1 MSKKTPRVSL
11 RVHRQKMADL
21 YKVDG
26 HNRRTHEV
34 EHRDPDGY
42 FARIHGDPNKS
53 LQELVEER
61 LSALQIKPR
70 KDAVVA
76 MEFMVSAS
84 PEYFRP
90 DDPGAWGKYDQE
102 RTDKWMEA
110 TLAWLQK
117 KYGDNLIAV
126 DFHCDEGTPHCHA
139 TILPAE
145 KSLKKKRRTK
155 EQIANNEPSETYES
169 WSLNAKKLFGKKTMY
184 ELQDESAA
192 AVKHLGIERG
202 LKGSKAKHKTLK
214 RYYSDTEVVKTKNPA
229 VELPDVPLPPFLASK
244 EKRQGWA
251 QQVKKMLTGEVFKQV
266 ENLVDLVARLQR
278 FSLKYMNLYNAER
291 ERSEGFWRDFGSPE
305 KLSEHL
311 EENKIEKF
319 KLKKEYE
326 DKLNKVEKKVESYKL
341 ENKSLKSENSELTE
355 KLDQAAKSHEIAFE
369 KLKESHA
376 SEVQGVRE
384 QLWYVKQ
391 REQKLQEQLER
402 R

>member
-1 MSKKTPRVSL
+1 MNKKTPRVSL
-11 RVHRQKMADL
+11 RVHRQKMSDL
-21 YKVDG
+21 YKMDG

-102 RTDKWMEA
+102 RTDKWIEA
-110 TLAWLQK
+110 TLGWLKK

-126 DFHCDEGTPHCHA
+126 DFHCDEATPHCHV
-139 TILPAE
+139 TVLPAE

-169 WSLNAKKLFGKKTMY
+169 WSLNAKKLFGKKAMY
-184 ELQDESAA
+184 ELQDEAAA

-202 LKGSKAKHKTLK
+202 LKGSKTQHKTLK
-214 RYYSDTEVVKTKNPA
+214 RYYSEAEMTKPKTPEIDPLEVP
-229 VELPDVPLPPFLASK
+229 EPPFMWKPEARKNWAKKVEKILHAAAYKTLDSVLQQLSK
-244 EKRQGWA
+244 YQRIALHYKRRYDA
-251 QQVKKMLTGEVFKQV
+251 LVQQTQ
-266 ENLVDLVARLQR
+266 
-278 FSLKYMNLYNAER
+278 
-291 ERSEGFWRDFGSPE
+291 GFWQDFGSPE
-305 KLSEHL
+305 KLAEHL
-311 EENKIEKF
+311 EQNKIENN

-326 DKLNKVEKKVESYKL
+326 NKLKKVENKIEEKEL
-341 ENKSLKSENSELTE
+341 ENLSLKTANSELQKKYDEDTFSLR
-355 KLDQAAKSHEIAFE
+355 K
-369 KLKESHA
+369 
-376 SEVQGVRE
+376 
-384 QLWYVKQ
+384 QLAYVKE
-391 REQKLQEQLER
+391 RESRNER
-402 R
+402 TR